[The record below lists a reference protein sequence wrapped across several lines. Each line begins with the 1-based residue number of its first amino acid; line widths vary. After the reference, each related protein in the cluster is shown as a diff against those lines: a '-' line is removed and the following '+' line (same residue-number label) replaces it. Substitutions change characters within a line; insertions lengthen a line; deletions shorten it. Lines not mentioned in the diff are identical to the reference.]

1 IANLSVPVFAL
12 KSAVMNNSGMVG
24 GYIYDEQAFLAH
36 LQQTILSV
44 LADTPPRK
52 IPFYVPTEAKPTF
65 SYPSM
70 LLKGFSVEDFPQNSV
85 FIDRPQT
92 FFEQHKFSIILGASL
107 IAVLLIAVFAYL
119 YYRLHILNVL
129 NEAQR
134 RQFETTRELTNLFDN
149 MPVAYMKAKLLY
161 NADGEIADMEI
172 GQTNERF
179 TINFARGL
187 ESDSYRGSELFGADL
202 GPSLRLAKLAETEKR
217 AITYTQY
224 FSAPDLYQNIVIT
237 PPHSRVM

>member
-1 IANLSVPVFAL
+1 MLFRS
-12 KSAVMNNSGMVG
+12 
-24 GYIYDEQAFLAH
+24 
-36 LQQTILSV
+36 
-44 LADTPPRK
+44 PRK

-129 NEAQR
+129 NESQR
-134 RQFETTRELTNLFDN
+134 LQFETTRELTNLFDN

-187 ESDSYRGSELFGADL
+187 EPLSKLTGTGC
-202 GPSLRLAKLAETEKR
+202 PST
-217 AITYTQY
+217 T
-224 FSAPDLYQNIVIT
+224 D
-237 PPHSRVM
+237 